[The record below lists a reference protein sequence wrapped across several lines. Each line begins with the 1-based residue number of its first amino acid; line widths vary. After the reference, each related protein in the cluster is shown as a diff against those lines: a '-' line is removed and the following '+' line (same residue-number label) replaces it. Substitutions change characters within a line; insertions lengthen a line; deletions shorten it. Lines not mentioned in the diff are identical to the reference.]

1 MSDKF
6 IEIPMADIFID
17 EEFNCRGRITP
28 IDVVDLA
35 KNIAEHGLL
44 QPVIISI
51 QSEEQQAATGKKY
64 RLIAGFRRYKAH
76 VVNAAKVIV
85 SSLHPGGVLTEKEA
99 RYLNLSENLLRKD
112 LNILQ
117 EALAIKSLYDVGS
130 TEAEA
135 MRRLNKSR
143 GWIQMRFALLDLPLD
158 VQKEVAAGFITQPQ
172 IRQLHK
178 IHNKG
183 TRDELHVAV
192 RLLKEA
198 KVRGEKAIVLP
209 PPKSEKAKIKHH
221 MSKREII
228 EMQTHIRETIGN
240 NIGTRALAWA
250 AGNISNAEFIGD
262 IQAEARRMGKDYH
275 RPDWS
280 I

>member
-1 MSDKF
+1 MSENFTNLPMSD
-6 IEIPMADIFID
+6 IYID
-17 EEFNCRGRITP
+17 EVFNCRKRITP

-35 KNIAEHGLL
+35 KNIEEHGLL
-44 QPVIISI
+44 QPVIISM
-51 QSEEQQAATGKKY
+51 QSEEQQKANGKKY

-76 VVNAAKVIV
+76 IVNKAETIIV
-85 SSLHPGGVLTEKEA
+85 SIYPGGVLSEKEA

-117 EALAIKSLYDVGS
+117 EAWAIKSLYDVGS

-135 MRRLNKSR
+135 MRRLRKSR
-143 GWIQMRFALLDLPLD
+143 GWIQIRFQLLDLPEN
-158 VQKEVAAGFITQPQ
+158 VQKEIAAGFITQPQ

-183 TRDELHVAV
+183 TKVELHVAV
-192 RLLKEA
+192 KLLKEA
-198 KVRGEKAIVLP
+198 KVRGEKAVAVP
-209 PPKSEKAKIKHH
+209 PPQSEKAKIKHH
-221 MSKREII
+221 MSKKEIFD
-228 EMQTHIRETIGN
+228 MQTHIYDNLGN
-240 NIGTRALAWA
+240 NLGTRALAWA
-250 AGNISNAEFIGD
+250 AGEITNAEFIGD
-262 IQAEARRMGKDYH
+262 IQAEARRLGKDYR